1 MILLL
6 LKSKHNEAI
15 LRVTLI
21 NAKQQQQRQLSAII
35 LRTTKQKYCR
45 IGTFFISRV
54 YSGQYNESKKPKVI
68 KVARVVNLKLVFTD

>member
-35 LRTTKQKYCR
+35 LRTTKQK
-45 IGTFFISRV
+45 
-54 YSGQYNESKKPKVI
+54 
-68 KVARVVNLKLVFTD
+68 